1 MSGQDMTAER
11 GQAFDDPQILPV
23 RTMSGRVEAVY
34 AAFGQDDFETA
45 NVEALEL
52 GFEGVPGDRHRGF
65 EREAGAR
72 EPWYP
77 RGTAMRNERQLS
89 LVSPDELAAVAEGMG
104 IDDLSPRWIGANL
117 LISGVPRL
125 SMLPAGTLMFF
136 ENGATVKID
145 GQNAPCRYAGA
156 AIAKRYPDRDGLALA
171 FPKVARRL
179 RGLVGWVEKPGSVRA
194 GEAVKVRIPEQWI
207 YG

>member
-171 FPKVARRL
+171 FPKVA
-179 RGLVGWVEKPGSVRA
+179 
-194 GEAVKVRIPEQWI
+194 
-207 YG
+207 